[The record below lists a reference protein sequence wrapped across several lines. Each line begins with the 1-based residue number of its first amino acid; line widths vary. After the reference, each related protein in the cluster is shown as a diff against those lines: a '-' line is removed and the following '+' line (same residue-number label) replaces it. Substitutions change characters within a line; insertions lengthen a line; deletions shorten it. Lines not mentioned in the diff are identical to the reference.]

1 MMQFK
6 KVSDKTYFKSSEQ
19 KSNLEI
25 AMNELNEISNVL
37 SRKMKSFKAFV
48 WALHIFKS
56 RQI

>member
-1 MMQFK
+1 MQFK

-48 WALHIFKS
+48 
-56 RQI
+56 